1 MRDLTLLMGRAL
13 LALPAEVAE
22 GLASVVND
30 LAGALDE
37 LMDEG
42 HYIHRLLV
50 LVEVTGL
57 ALFIAEADVLCKEA
71 WINSV
76 HDLEKDYRAHIT
88 LTLLEVLPVERLLQ
102 ASNLGQVL
110 KERAC
115 FKIPSPRSASLPAL
129 QSSALGSS

>member
-1 MRDLTLLMGRAL
+1 MRDLTLLMGRTL
-13 LALPAEVAE
+13 LALATKVAE
-22 GLASVVND
+22 SLASVVNV

-76 HDLEKDYRAHIT
+76 DDLVRKLRAHIT
-88 LTLLEVLPVERLLQ
+88 LTL
-102 ASNLGQVL
+102 
-110 KERAC
+110 
-115 FKIPSPRSASLPAL
+115 
-129 QSSALGSS
+129 